1 MWLKLGKYFD
11 KDVAANMVA
20 KLIDSNVKVEFRG
33 AIEWEI
39 EERKLKIVKLSE
51 LSGEEAEKWRR
62 YTNIIRELLRNSLKF
77 DDFERSFLAQAMP
90 EEFEKFKNSDD
101 LSSIAEA
108 VFKMSALIN
117 EIYYFLSIN
126 DVEIG
131 EYITGNLAEDPEIAI
146 EAEDGEIVD
155 FISFYP
161 VWEIYVDIL
170 SLTNS
175 EVNLDG
181 EENLAINAM
190 ALLVS
195 NILLNADNIEVDEL
209 KKTAIDFSS
218 SMVVDGEEVFEEI
231 LKTLEKAGFVS
242 VRGRKVLRR

>member
-1 MWLKLGKYFD
+1 MWLKLGTYFD
-11 KDVAANMVA
+11 KDIAANIVA
-20 KLIDSNVKVEFRG
+20 KLIDSNVRVELRG

-39 EERKLKIVKLSE
+39 EERRLKIVKLSE
-51 LSGEEAEKWRR
+51 LRGEEAEKWGR
-62 YTNIIRELLRNSLKF
+62 YVKIIEELLKKNLKSEE
-77 DDFERSFLAQAMP
+77 FEKSFLAKAMP

-117 EIYYFLSIN
+117 EVYYFLSIN
-126 DVEIG
+126 DVEVG
-131 EYITGNLAEDPEIAI
+131 EYISGNLTEDPKIAL
-146 EAEDGEIVD
+146 EAEDGEVVD

-161 VWEIYVDIL
+161 TWEIYVDVL
-170 SLTNS
+170 SLLNS
-175 EVNLDG
+175 DAKLDE

-195 NILLNADNIEVDEL
+195 KILLNADNTDLDEL
-209 KKTAIDFSS
+209 RKAAIDFNGN
-218 SMVVDGEEVFEEI
+218 MVVDGEEVFEDI
-231 LKTLEKAGFVS
+231 LKTLEKAGFLS